1 MALSSDLII
10 TARQLAQLH
19 ERRPRQSDL
28 RRAISSAYYALFHG
42 LAEVTADRLVG
53 ATPTARQSTAWCRVY
68 RNLNHNEVKKACRSA
83 GQMGGSNDLLVFAS
97 CCLVLQE
104 LRHQA
109 DYDPN
114 ARFKHSFVVDRV
126 NEAEEALAALQRVP
140 KLEQIDF
147 ITLSLGMTRS

>member
-1 MALSSDLII
+1 VSLSADLII

-42 LAEVTADRLVG
+42 LAEATADRLVG
-53 ATPTARQSTAWCRVY
+53 ATTIARQSTAWCRVY
-68 RNLNHNEVKKACRSA
+68 RALNHSEVKKACRGA

-97 CCLVLQE
+97 SFLGLQE

-109 DYDPN
+109 DYDPI
-114 ARFKHSFVVDRV
+114 ARFTHSFVVDRV
-126 NEAEEALAALQRVP
+126 NEAEEALAALQRVS
-140 KLEQIDF
+140 KFEQLDF
-147 ITLSLGMTRS
+147 ITLALGMSRG

>member
-1 MALSSDLII
+1 M
-10 TARQLAQLH
+10 H

-68 RNLNHNEVKKACRSA
+68 RDLNHNEVKKACRSA
-83 GQMGGSNDLLVFAS
+83 WQIGGINDLLVFAS
-97 CCLVLQE
+97 SCLGLQE
-104 LRHQA
+104 LWHQA

-126 NEAEEALAALQRVP
+126 NEAEETLAALQRVP
-140 KLEQIDF
+140 KLEQLDF
-147 ITLSLGMTRS
+147 ITLALGMTRG